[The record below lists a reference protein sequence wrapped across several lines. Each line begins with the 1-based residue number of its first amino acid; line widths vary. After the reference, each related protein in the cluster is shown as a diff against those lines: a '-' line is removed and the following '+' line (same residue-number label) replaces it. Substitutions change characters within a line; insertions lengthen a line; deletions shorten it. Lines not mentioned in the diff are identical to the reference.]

1 MMAAMLEI
9 AYILLL
15 QGACNVLAVLHGL
28 GYARLAMFPSLAAD
42 ERALLTHW
50 FWWTTVASFSAIT
63 PLLVAAAW
71 PVVRSLRG
79 GLHGDSLVAAR
90 RRALNLPVIL
100 TRLSIASWFVG
111 AGSLPLYAA
120 AVMPGFD
127 WVNVMHGIIGTLL
140 IGSVASTFVY
150 YLVEWRV
157 RAGVVPRLFP
167 DGDLAGVPGV
177 TGTPIGF
184 KILLLLVL
192 VCVLPVAV
200 LTFAAWSG
208 TASPAAVLYL
218 GVSFIGFGAVQGWF
232 IARSVAR
239 PVRKLAAAM
248 QRVERNDLS
257 VQAAVTSVDEVGR
270 LAAGFNRMV
279 AGLREAEFVRDTFG
293 RYVSAQVRDEILSGG
308 VVLGGELRTVTVLFA
323 DVRGF
328 TALSER
334 LEPQSVVAMLN
345 DYLER
350 MVNVVVAHGGTVD
363 KFIGDAV
370 MATFG
375 VPLARPGDAA
385 RALRAAV
392 EMQRE
397 LTAWNRERGLTEP
410 LRIGIGL
417 HTGAVVAGNIGS
429 AKKMEYT
436 VIGDTVNTASRIEQ
450 LTKKMGAEILAS
462 DVTVAAAGEGF
473 AARDLGA
480 VEVAG
485 KRLPLRVFAVDAG
498 VPGDRAYGNLT
509 PE

>member
-1 MMAAMLEI
+1 MAAMREI

-15 QGACNVLAVLHGL
+15 QGTCNVLAVIHGL

-42 ERALLTHW
+42 EQALLTHW
-50 FWWTTVASFSAIT
+50 FWWTTVASFAAIT
-63 PLLVAAAW
+63 PILTAVAW
-71 PVVRSLRG
+71 PVARSLRG
-79 GLHGDSLVAAR
+79 ELAGERLVAAR
-90 RRALNLPVIL
+90 RRAINLPIHL
-100 TRLSIASWFVG
+100 TRLSMASWFVG
-111 AGSLPLYAA
+111 AGTLPVYAHA
-120 AVMPGFD
+120 AMPAFEP
-127 WVNVMHGIIGTLL
+127 VNVMHGMLGTLL
-140 IGSVASTFVY
+140 IGSVASTFVF

-167 DGDLAGVPGV
+167 DGDLSAVPGA

-218 GVSFIGFGAVQGWF
+218 GASFVGFGAVQGWF

-239 PVRKLAAAM
+239 PVRRLAAAM
-248 QRVERNDLS
+248 AGVERNDLS
-257 VQAAVTSVDEVGR
+257 VRAVVTSVDEVGR

-279 AGLREAEFVRDTFG
+279 AGLREAAFVRDTFG
-293 RYVSAQVRDEILSGG
+293 RYVSAQVRDEILRGG
-308 VVLGGELRTVTVLFA
+308 VALGGELRTVTVLFA

-334 LEPQSVVAMLN
+334 MAPQAVVAMLN

-375 VPLARPGDAA
+375 VPLAKPDDAV
-385 RALRAAV
+385 RAVRAAV

-397 LTAWNRERGLTEP
+397 LAAWNRERGLAEP

-417 HTGAVVAGNIGS
+417 HTGEVVAGNIGS

-436 VIGDTVNTASRIEQ
+436 VIGDAVNTASRIEQ
-450 LTKKMGAEILAS
+450 LTKKLGAEILVS
-462 DVTVAAAGEGF
+462 DVTAALLGDGF
-473 AARDLGA
+473 ALRDLGTA
-480 VEVAG
+480 EVAG

-498 VPGDRAYGNLT
+498 VPGHSAYGNLT
-509 PE
+509 PG